1 MGLVE
6 LRAHFI
12 VKPQP
17 LVLLGGN
24 GQLGWAIRQQLG
36 SVPLSVP
43 LRTEGDY
50 LQPERLVALVERLR
64 PRVIINAA
72 AYTQV
77 DQAETEPALAYQINT
92 QALAALAEVSRR
104 LGALL
109 VHFSTDYVFDGGG
122 DRPWRE
128 EDRPNPLNVYGLS
141 KWQGE
146 QAIQAS
152 GCHHL
157 ILRTSWL
164 HSPYRHNF
172 VKTMLHLGQERA
184 SLSVVCDQ
192 IGAPTSAAM
201 LARVTLS
208 AIEQT
213 LANPVSCGLYHV
225 TAIGETSWY
234 DYARFIFAEARKGGG
249 ELKIRELNAV
259 PTHAYPTAARRPLN
273 SRLDTARFRSTF
285 GLDLPHWRE
294 GVEETLHQL
303 LGVTGRYGNQ
313 MSQ

>member
-12 VKPQP
+12 AKPQP

-109 VHFSTDYVFDGGG
+109 VHFSTDYVFDGDGN
-122 DRPWRE
+122 RPWRE
-128 EDRPNPLNVYGLS
+128 EDKPSPLNVYGHS

-146 QAIQAS
+146 LAVMAS
-152 GCHHL
+152 GCRHL
-157 ILRTSWL
+157 IFRTSWL
-164 HSPYRHNF
+164 HSPYRKNF
-172 VKTMLHLGQERA
+172 LKTMLHLGQEKK
-184 SLSVVCDQ
+184 SLSIVCDQ
-192 IGAPTSAAM
+192 IGAPTSAVM
-201 LARVTLS
+201 LAKVTLQ

-213 LANPVSCGLYHV
+213 MANSALCGLYHV
-225 TAIGETSWY
+225 AAAGETSWY
-234 DYARFIFAEARKGGG
+234 DYACFIFAEAKTLGS
-249 ELKIRELNAV
+249 EFKLSKVKPIYS
-259 PTHAYPTAARRPLN
+259 PAYPVVAHRPLN
-273 SRLDTARFRSTF
+273 SRLDTVKFRAAF
-285 GLDLPHWRE
+285 GIELPNWRD
-294 GVEETLHQL
+294 GVRETLWKIL
-303 LGVTGRYGNQ
+303 K
-313 MSQ
+313 

>member
-1 MGLVE
+1 MSNVGP
-6 LRAHFI
+6 LRS
-12 VKPQP
+12 VRST
-17 LVLLGGN
+17 LLLGGAS
-24 GQLGWAIRQQLG
+24 QLGLALCELLGKEVLWQPRRAEADLLNSKQL
-36 SVPLSVP
+36 V
-43 LRTEGDY
+43 D
-50 LQPERLVALVERLR
+50 LVERLR

-72 AYTQV
+72 SYTQV
-77 DQAETEPALAYQINT
+77 DQAETESELAYRVN
-92 QALAALAEVSRR
+92 ARSVAALAEVARR
-104 LGALL
+104 VGALL
-109 VHFSTDYVFDGGG
+109 VHFSTDYVFDGSG

-128 EDRPNPLNVYGLS
+128 ADQPAPLNIYGLS

-172 VKTMLHLGQERA
+172 VKTMLRLGQERA
-184 SLSVVCDQ
+184 SLSVVSDQ
-192 IGAPTSAAM
+192 IGTPTSAAM
-201 LARVTLS
+201 LARVTLR

-213 LANPVSCGLYHV
+213 LANPALDGLYHV
-225 TAIGETSWY
+225 TAMGETSWY
-234 DYARFIFAEARKGGG
+234 DYARFIFAEARKWGG
-249 ELKIRELNAV
+249 ELKISELNAV

-273 SRLDTARFRSTF
+273 SRLDTAKFRDAF

-303 LGVTGRYGNQ
+303 LGATE
-313 MSQ
+313 

>member
-1 MGLVE
+1 MNDARTVPTLPPILLMG
-6 LRAHFI
+6 
-12 VKPQP
+12 
-17 LVLLGGN
+17 GS
-24 GQLGWAIRQQLG
+24 GQLGLALCHLLDKEVLWLPRREETDLLNPGQL
-36 SVPLSVP
+36 VN
-43 LRTEGDY
+43 
-50 LQPERLVALVERLR
+50 LVERLK
-64 PRVIINAA
+64 PRLIINAA

-77 DQAETEPALAYQINT
+77 DLAQSEPELAYQINA
-92 QALAALAEVSRR
+92 QSVAALAEATRR
-104 LGALL
+104 TGALL

-122 DRPWRE
+122 DSPWRE
-128 EDRPNPLNVYGLS
+128 EDRPAPLNVYGLS

-172 VKTMLHLGQERA
+172 VKTMLRLGQERA

-201 LARVTLS
+201 LARVTLR

-213 LANPVSCGLYHV
+213 LVNPALCGLYHV
-225 TAIGETSWY
+225 TAMGETSWY
-234 DYARFIFAEARKGGG
+234 DYARVIFAEARKWGR
-249 ELKIRELNAV
+249 ELKISELNAV

-273 SRLDTARFRSTF
+273 SRLDTAKFRDAF
-285 GLDLPHWRE
+285 GLGLPHWRE
-294 GVEETLHQL
+294 GVEETLQRL
-303 LGVTGRYGNQ
+303 LGVAE
-313 MSQ
+313 

>member
-1 MGLVE
+1 MSIAE
-6 LRAHFI
+6 LSPRFI
-12 VKPQP
+12 SQLQP
-17 LVLLGGN
+17 LLLLGSH
-24 GQLGWAIRQQLG
+24 GQLGWAIRQQLE
-36 SVPLSVP
+36 SAQLSVA
-43 LRTEGDY
+43 LFTGGDF
-50 LQPERLVALVERLR
+50 LQPERLVVLIERLR

-77 DQAETEPALAYQINT
+77 DQAELEPVLAYQINT
-92 QALAALAEVSRR
+92 HAVAALAEASRR
-104 LGALL
+104 VGALL

-122 DRPWRE
+122 NRPWRE

-152 GCHHL
+152 GCRHL

-172 VKTMLHLGQERA
+172 VKTMLRLGQEQA

-201 LARVTLS
+201 LARVTLR

-213 LANPVSCGLYHV
+213 LVNPTLCGLYHV
-225 TAIGETSWY
+225 TAMGETSWY
-234 DYARFIFAEARKGGG
+234 DYARFIFAEARKWGR
-249 ELKIRELNAV
+249 ELKISELNAV

-273 SRLDTARFRSTF
+273 SRLDTAKFRDAF
-285 GLDLPHWRE
+285 GLSLHHWCE
-294 GVEETLHQL
+294 GVEETLQRL
-303 LGVTGRYGNQ
+303 LGVAE
-313 MSQ
+313 

>member
-1 MGLVE
+1 MRIL
-6 LRAHFI
+6 
-12 VKPQP
+12 
-17 LVLLGGN
+17 LLGAG
-24 GQLGWAIRQQLG
+24 GQLGQA
-36 SVPLSVP
+36 LSIALLDGESGWHLIAPGRDECSLVDRCA
-43 LRTEGDY
+43 LMAFIG
-50 LQPERLVALVERLR
+50 LAQPD
-64 PRVIINAA
+64 VIINAG

-77 DQAETEPALAYQINT
+77 DQSESEPELAYQVNA
-92 QALAALAEVSRR
+92 QAVEALAEAARR
-104 LGALL
+104 VGALL

-128 EDRPNPLNVYGLS
+128 EDRPAPLNVYGLS

-152 GCHHL
+152 GCRHL

-172 VKTMLHLGQERA
+172 VKTMLRLGQEQA

-201 LARVTLS
+201 LAKVTLR

-213 LANPVSCGLYHV
+213 LVNPALCGLYHV
-225 TAIGETSWY
+225 TAMGETSWY
-234 DYARFIFAEARKGGG
+234 DYARFIFAEARKWGR
-249 ELKIRELNAV
+249 ELKISELNAV

-273 SRLDTARFRSTF
+273 SRLDTAKFRDAF
-285 GLDLPHWRE
+285 GLGLPHWRE
-294 GVEETLHQL
+294 GVEETLQRL
-303 LGVTGRYGNQ
+303 LGVAE
-313 MSQ
+313 